1 MCANSKM
8 TIILETDGVP
18 KHSHMSEL
26 SIPDSMGKGIVTGP
40 WNKWFQNRQLAPIL
54 LAIQII
60 YRVWIILYTYT
71 NM

>member
-26 SIPDSMGKGIVTGP
+26 SIPDSMGKGIVIGP
-40 WNKWFQNRQLAPIL
+40 
-54 LAIQII
+54 
-60 YRVWIILYTYT
+60 
-71 NM
+71 